1 MTITILFTQNN
12 MAKKQIS
19 QEQVWDKI
27 APFWNK
33 YKSEPKLRYKPS
45 LLNDFIK
52 KTDKKVLDLGCGS
65 GRNFFKFNGIIYGI
79 DFSAEQLK
87 YAEENAQKKGIK
99 VILTKSK
106 AEKIPFEDNFFDK
119 TIFIATLHCIKGKQ
133 NRKKV
138 LKEIYRALKPNG
150 KVLITA
156 WNKNSKR
163 WKNKPKET
171 KVSWNIKENEKI
183 FRYYYLYSYEELK
196 KELEK
201 TGFKVT
207 EINKIDNARNIVMIG
222 EKPKFKSS

>member
-1 MTITILFTQNN
+1 MKKAIFFFDANN
-12 MAKKQIS
+12 WYHNVKKYYN
-19 QEQVWDKI
+19 
-27 APFWNK
+27 P
-33 YKSEPKLRYKPS
+33 SEIDIQKL
-45 LLNDFIK
+45 
-52 KTDKKVLDLGCGS
+52 V
-65 GRNFFKFNGIIYGI
+65 NFFCKIKDYDLVEIRWYASVPSISDGENIYYRHI
-79 DFSAEQLK
+79 SYLDNLE
-87 YAEENAQKKGIK
+87 KKGIK

-207 EINKIDNARNIVMIG
+207 EINKINDARNIVMIG